1 MALGT
6 TGITTSLVGNA
17 LGTSSRNVGALCS
30 HSYINMFSRY
40 KPVQLYK
47 KDTTNGIT
55 NWQAGD
61 NGTFSIS
68 VPTCSLASP
77 TELASTSRQWSYLR
91 PTGGVNYP
99 YRLGDFRG
107 YEHNAPAAFS
117 TSLPVTLTY
126 DAQDIS
132 KTAVATGGTYN
143 LGLNDILKESQVYAG
158 VKVQAADGSYYWYS
172 TLAAGARPLSIDFN
186 APPFFKNN
194 KFLSN
199 IDVSLF
205 LCNYY
210 QSSWASSYP
219 TSNFKCWQPV
229 KTVSRHYS
237 TLAGSPSSLPSAN
250 LVMSS
255 INPTKVTW
263 AKSNDVFVTVYVTTV
278 DGKAPTSSLRVK
290 VMSYLGYESSL
301 NFEYT
306 TNPTTSMQFNWVSDG
321 NGTYHST
328 PLKLYDTLIL
338 NSSGSPIKGT
348 TPRSAT
354 VQFYEKMVLSSIT
367 YYTTLGGRDTQSINL
382 SNS

>member
-1 MALGT
+1 MALSS

-17 LGTSSRNVGALCS
+17 LGTSSRNVGTLCS

-61 NGTFSIS
+61 NGTFSIN

-77 TELASTSRQWSYLR
+77 TELASTTRQWSYLR
-91 PTGGVNYP
+91 LTGGPNYP

-117 TSLPVTLTY
+117 SSLPDTLSYSDTT
-126 DAQDIS
+126 IP
-132 KTAVATGGTYN
+132 KTAVGAGGTYN

-172 TLAAGARPLSIDFN
+172 TLAAGARPLMLDFN

-210 QSSWASSYP
+210 QSGWASSYP

-229 KTVSRHYS
+229 RTVSRHYD
-237 TLAGSPSSLPSAN
+237 TLSGNPTSLPTAN

-263 AKSNDVFVTVYVTTV
+263 TNSSDVYVTVYVTTS
-278 DGKAPTSSLRVK
+278 DGKAPTSSLMVK
-290 VMSYLGYESSL
+290 VQSYLGYTSSL
-301 NFEYT
+301 YFEYV
-306 TNPTTSMQFNWVSDG
+306 TNPTTSMQFNWISDG
-321 NGTYHST
+321 NGVYHST

-338 NSSGSPIKGT
+338 NSNGNPVKGT

-354 VQFYEKMVLSSIT
+354 VQFYEKMILSSIT